1 MGHGISLLGLNKII
15 NIRMRN
21 AEKLEKL
28 LSLHKDY
35 LFHLAYRLTG
45 AKDRAEDLVHDL
57 IVDIYTRQVNTDD
70 IRYPK
75 AWLSKVIYRMF
86 ADKKKREKKTIT
98 LANMEGLV
106 GDNEG
111 LLSHEDKGHDA
122 AEETCNQ
129 SALIAALEQLNPD
142 QRSVLLLHDVEG
154 YSLVELHELTH
165 VPLGT
170 LKSRLHRARNS
181 MQTIL
186 TTMELV

>member
-1 MGHGISLLGLNKII
+1 MK
-15 NIRMRN
+15 N

-35 LFHLAYRLTG
+35 LCHLAYRLTG
-45 AKDRAEDLVHDL
+45 ARDRAEDLVHDL
-57 IVDIYTRQVNTDD
+57 IVDIYTRQVDTDD

-86 ADKKKREKKTIT
+86 ADKKKRDKNTIT
-98 LANMEGLV
+98 LANVEGLM
-106 GDNEG
+106 GDKERV
-111 LLSHEDKGHDA
+111 LSHEDVDHEA
-122 AEETCNQ
+122 AEASCHQ
-129 SALIAALEQLNPD
+129 SALIAALDQLNPD

-181 MQTIL
+181 MQKIL
-186 TTMELV
+186 TKMELV